1 MKLLLCFSFMLG
13 LTSVLAQRTLVRD
26 TFKLTDTFKVKSEV
40 VVYGKGLPFAFK
52 DRTSTIQYFNM
63 EKNGALPIRSV
74 NEVLAYVPGVDL
86 RQRGVQGV
94 QGDLSIR
101 GGTFEQNLILINGFK
116 LVDPQT
122 GHHAMNLPVLLTNV
136 QNVEVYKSSG
146 TRIFGQNAMTG
157 AVNFV
162 TRPSRRFGVNM
173 QLSGGSFGG
182 LGFQSTV
189 SVPIGKLRQSI
200 SFGYDKSNGF
210 WYNSDHTN
218 QQLFY
223 DAVVPLS
230 KTQELKALI
239 GYADR
244 SFGANGYYTPSFP
257 DQWESTQMAIA
268 GLSHQVRI
276 RKVTL
281 LTKASL
287 RTHRDE
293 FRLKRFDPAFY
304 TNKHWSEVIT
314 LEETGKWVSKLGTTG
329 FGGEWRLEGLNSTNL
344 GERERTYASGFIDH
358 TLKLFENK
366 LILVGNVHY
375 FNLYMNGNT
384 YQKYLPGFEIAY
396 VPLPSLRIYGNIGQ
410 SYRAPSYTELFY
422 QDYSNVGNPDL
433 QPEYATNMEV
443 GVSYSTTW
451 GQSVSGSKES
461 WKSKI
466 TVDAAV
472 YRRNTTN
479 MIDWV
484 RSTTIPLDPWMPV
497 NLSSVIFT
505 GFESNIHYQWNG
517 DGKFKIKEL
526 SLGYN
531 YTDASHQFVDPL
543 QASQSRYAFSG
554 LRNQLVGK
562 ITGNLTQWVTLS
574 LVYRGLDRVGGNAYS
589 LFDAKIAG
597 NLNHVFSVF
606 IEGNN
611 LWNTDYVEAGYVQMP
626 GRWFKAGIQVKAFYS
641 KHVKGRQ
648 NFMEFLEAMYNA
660 D

>member
-1 MKLLLCFSFMLG
+1 MKKILG
-13 LTSVLAQRTLVRD
+13 LFLVACATSIYAQSTLISD
-26 TFKLTDTFKVKSEV
+26 TVKRKNEV
-40 VVYGKGLPFAFK
+40 VVYGKGLPIAFS
-52 DRTSTIQYFNM
+52 DRTSTIQTFDIARNR
-63 EKNGALPIRSV
+63 ALPIRSV
-74 NEVLAYVPGVDL
+74 NEALAYVPGLDL

-200 SFGYDKSNGF
+200 SLGYDKSNGY

-239 GYADR
+239 GFADR

-268 GLSHQVRI
+268 GLSHQLGI

-344 GERERTYASGFIDH
+344 GERERTYVSGFIDH
-358 TLKLFENK
+358 TVKLLENK
-366 LILVGNVHY
+366 LLLVGNVHY

-384 YQKYLPGFEIAY
+384 HQKILPGFELAFQP
-396 VPLPSLRIYGNIGQ
+396 VASLRFFGNIGQ

-422 QDYSNVGNPDL
+422 QDYSNVGNPNL
-433 QPEYATNMEV
+433 QPEYATNAEV
-443 GVSYSTTW
+443 GLCYSNTW
-451 GQSVSGSKES
+451 GQSVSGSRDS
-461 WKSKI
+461 WKSKLSM
-466 TVDAAV
+466 DAAL

-484 RSTTIPLDPWMPV
+484 RSTTVPQDPWMPV

-505 GFESNIHYQWNG
+505 GIESNVFYRWNG
-517 DGKFKIKEL
+517 DGTFMLNEV

-531 YTDASHQFVDPL
+531 YTDANHQFVDPL
-543 QASQSRYAFSG
+543 QTSQSRYAFSG
-554 LRNQLVGK
+554 LRNQLVGR
-562 ITGNLTQWVTLS
+562 ITASLTHWVTVS
-574 LVYRGLDRVGGNAYS
+574 MAYRGVDRVGGNAYS
-589 LFDAKIAG
+589 LIDAKIQG
-597 NLNHVFSVF
+597 NLNKTVTVFV
-606 IEGNN
+606 EGNN
-611 LWNTDYVEAGYVQMP
+611 LTNTQYVEAGFVQMP
-626 GRWFKAGIQVKAFYS
+626 GRWFKAGLQIK
-641 KHVKGRQ
+641 
-648 NFMEFLEAMYNA
+648 ML

>member
-1 MKLLLCFSFMLG
+1 
-13 LTSVLAQRTLVRD
+13 
-26 TFKLTDTFKVKSEV
+26 
-40 VVYGKGLPFAFK
+40 
-52 DRTSTIQYFNM
+52 
-63 EKNGALPIRSV
+63 
-74 NEVLAYVPGVDL
+74 
-86 RQRGVQGV
+86 
-94 QGDLSIR
+94 
-101 GGTFEQNLILINGFK
+101 
-116 LVDPQT
+116 
-122 GHHAMNLPVLLTNV
+122 
-136 QNVEVYKSSG
+136 
-146 TRIFGQNAMTG
+146 
-157 AVNFV
+157 
-162 TRPSRRFGVNM
+162 
-173 QLSGGSFGG
+173 
-182 LGFQSTV
+182 
-189 SVPIGKLRQSI
+189 
-200 SFGYDKSNGF
+200 
-210 WYNSDHTN
+210 
-218 QQLFY
+218 
-223 DAVVPLS
+223 
-230 KTQELKALI
+230 
-239 GYADR
+239 
-244 SFGANGYYTPSFP
+244 
-257 DQWESTQMAIA
+257 
-268 GLSHQVRI
+268 
-276 RKVTL
+276 
-281 LTKASL
+281 
-287 RTHRDE
+287 
-293 FRLKRFDPAFY
+293 
-304 TNKHWSEVIT
+304 
-314 LEETGKWVSKLGTTG
+314 
-329 FGGEWRLEGLNSTNL
+329 
-344 GERERTYASGFIDH
+344 
-358 TLKLFENK
+358 
-366 LILVGNVHY
+366 
-375 FNLYMNGNT
+375 
-384 YQKYLPGFEIAY
+384 

-466 TVDAAV
+466 TVDASV

>member
-1 MKLLLCFSFMLG
+1 MKKILG
-13 LTSVLAQRTLVRD
+13 LFLVACATSIYAQSTLISD
-26 TFKLTDTFKVKSEV
+26 TVKRKNEV
-40 VVYGKGLPFAFK
+40 VVYGKGLPIAFS
-52 DRTSTIQYFNM
+52 DRTSTIQTFDIARSR
-63 EKNGALPIRSV
+63 ALPIRSV
-74 NEVLAYVPGVDL
+74 NEALAYVPGLDL

-122 GHHAMNLPVLLTNV
+122 GHHALNLPVLLTNV
-136 QNVEVYKSSG
+136 KNVEVYKSSG

-162 TRPSRRFGVNM
+162 TQPERSYGVNM
-173 QLSGGSFGG
+173 QLFGGNFGG

-189 SVPIGKLRQSI
+189 SAPVGKLRQSV
-200 SFGYDKSNGF
+200 SFGYDKSKGY

-218 QQLFY
+218 QQVFY
-223 DAVVPLS
+223 DAVLPLA
-230 KTQELKALI
+230 KNQELKALL
-239 GYADR
+239 GYSDR

-268 GLSHQVRI
+268 GLSHRAGMG
-276 RKVTL
+276 KVTL

-314 LEETGKWVSKLGTTG
+314 VEETGKWESSLGTTG

-344 GERERTYASGFIDH
+344 GERERTYVSGFVDH
-358 TLKLFENK
+358 TVKLLENK
-366 LILVGNVHY
+366 LLLVGNVHY

-384 YQKYLPGFEIAY
+384 HQKILPGFELAFQP
-396 VPLPSLRIYGNIGQ
+396 VASLRFFGNIGQ

-422 QDYSNVGNPDL
+422 QDYSNVGNPNL
-433 QPEYATNMEV
+433 QPEYATNAEV
-443 GVSYSTTW
+443 GLCYSNTW
-451 GQSVSGSKES
+451 GQSVSGSRDS
-461 WKSKI
+461 WKSKLSM
-466 TVDAAV
+466 DAAL

-484 RSTTIPLDPWMPV
+484 RSTTVPQDPWMPV

-505 GFESNIHYQWNG
+505 GIESNVFYRWNG
-517 DGKFKIKEL
+517 DGTFMLNEV

-531 YTDASHQFVDPL
+531 YTDANHQFVDPL
-543 QASQSRYAFSG
+543 QTSQSRYAFSG
-554 LRNQLVGK
+554 LRNQLVGR
-562 ITGNLTQWVTLS
+562 ITASLTHWVTVS
-574 LVYRGLDRVGGNAYS
+574 MAYRGVDRVGGNAYS
-589 LFDAKIAG
+589 LIDAKIQG
-597 NLNHVFSVF
+597 NLNKTVTVFV
-606 IEGNN
+606 EGNN
-611 LWNTDYVEAGYVQMP
+611 LTNTQYVEAGFVQMP
-626 GRWFKAGIQVKAFYS
+626 GRWFKAGLQIK
-641 KHVKGRQ
+641 
-648 NFMEFLEAMYNA
+648 ML

>member
-1 MKLLLCFSFMLG
+1 MKKILG
-13 LTSVLAQRTLVRD
+13 LFLVACATSIYAQSTLISD
-26 TFKLTDTFKVKSEV
+26 TVKRKNEV
-40 VVYGKGLPFAFK
+40 VVYGKGLPIAFS
-52 DRTSTIQYFNM
+52 DRTSTIQTFDIARNR
-63 EKNGALPIRSV
+63 ALPIRSV
-74 NEVLAYVPGVDL
+74 NEALAYVPGLDL

-122 GHHAMNLPVLLTNV
+122 GHHALNLPVLLTNV
-136 QNVEVYKSSG
+136 KNVEVYKSTG

-162 TRPSRRFGVNM
+162 TQPERSYGVNM
-173 QLSGGSFGG
+173 QLFGGNFGG

-189 SVPIGKLRQSI
+189 SAPVGKLRQSV
-200 SFGYDKSNGF
+200 SFGYDKSKGY

-218 QQLFY
+218 QQVFY
-223 DAVVPLS
+223 DAVLPLA
-230 KTQELKALI
+230 KNQELKALL
-239 GYADR
+239 GYSDR

-268 GLSHQVRI
+268 GLSHRAGMG
-276 RKVTL
+276 KVTL

-314 LEETGKWVSKLGTTG
+314 VEETGKWESSLGTTG

-344 GERERTYASGFIDH
+344 GERERTYVSGFVDH
-358 TLKLFENK
+358 TVKLLENK
-366 LILVGNVHY
+366 LLLVGNVHY

-384 YQKYLPGFEIAY
+384 HQKILPGFELAFQP
-396 VPLPSLRIYGNIGQ
+396 VASLRFFGNIGQ

-422 QDYSNVGNPDL
+422 QDYSNVGNPNL
-433 QPEYATNMEV
+433 QPEYATNAEV
-443 GVSYSTTW
+443 GLCYSNTW
-451 GQSVSGSKES
+451 GQSVSGSRDS
-461 WKSKI
+461 WKSKLSM
-466 TVDAAV
+466 DAAL

-484 RSTTIPLDPWMPV
+484 RSTTVPQDPWMPV

-505 GFESNIHYQWNG
+505 GIESNVFYRWNG
-517 DGKFKIKEL
+517 DGTFMLNEV

-531 YTDASHQFVDPL
+531 YTDANHQFVDPL
-543 QASQSRYAFSG
+543 QTSQSRYAFSG
-554 LRNQLVGK
+554 LRNQLVGR
-562 ITGNLTQWVTLS
+562 ITASLTHWVTVS
-574 LVYRGLDRVGGNAYS
+574 MAYRGVDRVGGNAYS
-589 LFDAKIAG
+589 LIDAKIQG
-597 NLNHVFSVF
+597 NLNKTVTVFV
-606 IEGNN
+606 EGNN
-611 LWNTDYVEAGYVQMP
+611 LTNTQYVEAGFVQMP
-626 GRWFKAGIQVKAFYS
+626 GRWFKAGLQIK
-641 KHVKGRQ
+641 
-648 NFMEFLEAMYNA
+648 ML

>member
-1 MKLLLCFSFMLG
+1 MKSLMGLFLVFSASSIFAQ
-13 LTSVLAQRTLVRD
+13 TSMINDTVRR
-26 TFKLTDTFKVKSEV
+26 KNEV
-40 VVYGKGLPFAFK
+40 VVYGKGLPVALT
-52 DRTSTIQYFNM
+52 DRTSSLQIFDLVQNR
-63 EKNGALPIRSV
+63 ALPIRSV
-74 NEVLAYVPGVDL
+74 NEALAYVPGLDL

-122 GHHAMNLPVLLTNV
+122 GHHALNLPVLLTNV
-136 QNVEVYKSSG
+136 KNVEVYKSSG

-162 TRPSRRFGVNM
+162 TQPERSYGVNM
-173 QLSGGSFGG
+173 QLFGGNFGG

-189 SVPIGKLRQSI
+189 SAPVGKLRQSV
-200 SFGYDKSNGF
+200 SFGYDKSKGY

-218 QQLFY
+218 QQVFY
-223 DAVVPLS
+223 DAVLPLA
-230 KTQELKALI
+230 KNQELKALL
-239 GYADR
+239 GYSDR

-268 GLSHQVRI
+268 GLSHRAGMG
-276 RKVTL
+276 KVTL

-314 LEETGKWVSKLGTTG
+314 VEETGKWESSLGTTG

-344 GERERTYASGFIDH
+344 GERERTYVSGFVDH
-358 TLKLFENK
+358 TVKLLENK
-366 LILVGNVHY
+366 LLLVGNVHY

-384 YQKYLPGFEIAY
+384 HQKILPGFELAFQP
-396 VPLPSLRIYGNIGQ
+396 VASLRFFGNIGQ

-422 QDYSNVGNPDL
+422 QDYSNVGNPNL
-433 QPEYATNMEV
+433 QPEYATNAEV
-443 GVSYSTTW
+443 GLSYSNTW
-451 GQSVSGSKES
+451 GQAVSGSRDS
-461 WKSKI
+461 WKSKLSM
-466 TVDAAV
+466 DAAL

-484 RSTTIPLDPWMPV
+484 RSTTVPQDPWMPV

-505 GFESNIHYQWNG
+505 GIESNVFYRWNG
-517 DGKFKIKEL
+517 DGTFMLNEV

-531 YTDASHQFVDPL
+531 YTDANHQFVDPS
-543 QASQSRYAFSG
+543 QTSQSRYAFSG
-554 LRNQLVGK
+554 LRNQLVGR
-562 ITGNLTQWVTLS
+562 ITANLTHWVTVS
-574 LVYRGLDRVGGNAYS
+574 MAYRGVDRVGGNAYS
-589 LFDAKIAG
+589 LIDAKIQG
-597 NLNHVFSVF
+597 NLNKTVTVFV
-606 IEGNN
+606 EGNN
-611 LWNTDYVEAGYVQMP
+611 LTNTQYVEAGFVQMP
-626 GRWFKAGIQVKAFYS
+626 GRWFKAGLQIK
-641 KHVKGRQ
+641 
-648 NFMEFLEAMYNA
+648 ML

>member
-1 MKLLLCFSFMLG
+1 MKSLMGLFLVFCASSFFAQ
-13 LTSVLAQRTLVRD
+13 TSMISDTVRR
-26 TFKLTDTFKVKSEV
+26 KNEV
-40 VVYGKGLPFAFK
+40 VVYGKGLPVALT
-52 DRTSTIQYFNM
+52 DRTSSLQIFDLVQNR
-63 EKNGALPIRSV
+63 ALPIRSV
-74 NEVLAYVPGVDL
+74 NEALAYVPGLDL

-122 GHHAMNLPVLLTNV
+122 GHHALNLPVLLTNV
-136 QNVEVYKSSG
+136 KNVEVYKSSG

-162 TRPSRRFGVNM
+162 TQPERSYGVNM
-173 QLSGGSFGG
+173 QLFGGNFGG

-189 SVPIGKLRQSI
+189 SDPVGKLRQSV
-200 SFGYDKSNGF
+200 SFGYDKSKGY

-218 QQLFY
+218 QQVFY
-223 DAVVPLS
+223 DAVLPLA
-230 KTQELKALI
+230 KNQELKALL
-239 GYADR
+239 GYSDR

-268 GLSHQVRI
+268 GLSHRAGMG
-276 RKVTL
+276 KVTL

-314 LEETGKWVSKLGTTG
+314 VEETGKWESSLGTTG

-344 GERERTYASGFIDH
+344 GERERTYVSGFVDH
-358 TLKLFENK
+358 TVKLLENK
-366 LILVGNVHY
+366 LLLVGNVHY

-384 YQKYLPGFEIAY
+384 HQKILPGFELAFQP
-396 VPLPSLRIYGNIGQ
+396 VASLRFFGNIGQ

-422 QDYSNVGNPDL
+422 QDYSNVGNPNL
-433 QPEYATNMEV
+433 QPEYATNAEV
-443 GVSYSTTW
+443 GLCYSNTW
-451 GQSVSGSKES
+451 GQSVSGSRDS
-461 WKSKI
+461 WKSKLSM
-466 TVDAAV
+466 DAAL

-484 RSTTIPLDPWMPV
+484 RSTTVPQDPWMPV

-505 GFESNIHYQWNG
+505 GIESNVFYRWNG
-517 DGKFKIKEL
+517 DGTFMLNEV

-531 YTDASHQFVDPL
+531 YTDANHQFVDPL
-543 QASQSRYAFSG
+543 QTSQSRYAFSG
-554 LRNQLVGK
+554 LRNQLVGR
-562 ITGNLTQWVTLS
+562 ITASLTHWVTVS
-574 LVYRGLDRVGGNAYS
+574 MAYRGVDRVGGNAYS
-589 LFDAKIAG
+589 LIDAKIQG
-597 NLNHVFSVF
+597 NLNKTVTVFV
-606 IEGNN
+606 EGNN
-611 LWNTDYVEAGYVQMP
+611 LTNTQYVEAGFVQMP
-626 GRWFKAGIQVKAFYS
+626 GRWFKAGLQIK
-641 KHVKGRQ
+641 
-648 NFMEFLEAMYNA
+648 ML

>member
-1 MKLLLCFSFMLG
+1 MKKILG
-13 LTSVLAQRTLVRD
+13 LFLVACATSIYAQSTLISD
-26 TFKLTDTFKVKSEV
+26 TVKRKNEV
-40 VVYGKGLPFAFK
+40 VVYGKGLPIAFS
-52 DRTSTIQYFNM
+52 DRTSTIQTFDIARNR
-63 EKNGALPIRSV
+63 ALPIRSV
-74 NEVLAYVPGVDL
+74 NEALAYVPGLDL

-122 GHHAMNLPVLLTNV
+122 GHHALNLPVLLTNV
-136 QNVEVYKSSG
+136 KNVEVYKSSG

-162 TRPSRRFGVNM
+162 TQPERSYGVNM
-173 QLSGGSFGG
+173 QLFGGNFGG

-189 SVPIGKLRQSI
+189 SAPVGKLRQSV
-200 SFGYDKSNGF
+200 SFGYDKSNNYRYNSNQTNQLDIHPLQVLLGYSKNNDV
-210 WYNSDHTN
+210 WHNSDHTN
-218 QQLFY
+218 QQVFY
-223 DAVVPLS
+223 DAVLPLA
-230 KTQELKALI
+230 KNQELKALL
-239 GYADR
+239 GYSDR

-268 GLSHQVRI
+268 GLSHRAGMG
-276 RKVTL
+276 KVTL

-314 LEETGKWVSKLGTTG
+314 VEETGKWESSLGTTG

-344 GERERTYASGFIDH
+344 GERERTYVSGFVDH
-358 TLKLFENK
+358 TVKLLENK
-366 LILVGNVHY
+366 LLLVGNVHY

-384 YQKYLPGFEIAY
+384 HQKILPGFELAFQP
-396 VPLPSLRIYGNIGQ
+396 VASLRFFGNIGQ

-422 QDYSNVGNPDL
+422 QDYSNVGNPNL
-433 QPEYATNMEV
+433 QPEYATNAEV
-443 GVSYSTTW
+443 GLCYSNTW
-451 GQSVSGSKES
+451 GQSVSGSRDS
-461 WKSKI
+461 WKSKLSM
-466 TVDAAV
+466 DAAL

-484 RSTTIPLDPWMPV
+484 RSTTVPQDPWMPV

-505 GFESNIHYQWNG
+505 GIESNVFYRWNG
-517 DGKFKIKEL
+517 DGTFMLNEV

-531 YTDASHQFVDPL
+531 YTDANHQFVDPL
-543 QASQSRYAFSG
+543 QTSQSRYAFSG
-554 LRNQLVGK
+554 LRNQLVGR
-562 ITGNLTQWVTLS
+562 ITASLTHWVTVS
-574 LVYRGLDRVGGNAYS
+574 MAYRGVDRVGGNAYS
-589 LFDAKIAG
+589 LIDAKIQG
-597 NLNHVFSVF
+597 NLNKTVTVFV
-606 IEGNN
+606 EGNN
-611 LWNTDYVEAGYVQMP
+611 LTNTQYVEAGFVQMP
-626 GRWFKAGIQVKAFYS
+626 GRWFKAGLQIK
-641 KHVKGRQ
+641 
-648 NFMEFLEAMYNA
+648 ML